1 MAWAGKG
8 VRIAGGSWLFIL
20 VLYVHGVL
28 AIMSV
33 AMLAPLARQLA
44 SSFPLA
50 PAALVGMAM
59 SAPFVAGALLAAV
72 GAGWVGRWGAHVGLR
87 LGTMAI
93 LGADAACLV
102 PLPLGMLLVA
112 RLAQGIGVM
121 LVLNAVP
128 VWIIAGTRPER
139 RAQAL
144 AVWSTFTSA
153 AWILGPL
160 LAIPYLGDASGGAW
174 RGVFAAHGVI
184 AIAALLAGLWL
195 PGAQSPAMQAD
206 SVADRPSGSVERV
219 ALAPRLVL
227 ALAMGGMVLSG
238 VGVNIILP
246 FLAQARL
253 GWTASQ
259 AAGLVSLLTVLCLL
273 AGIAMGRM
281 LAISANP
288 RRWLGPLA
296 AGGVTALG
304 VSFLLKPAAPL
315 LLAALAVW
323 SATQGAGLALVM
335 AQIPVIAR
343 DRADRSKLAGMI
355 NQAASLGGLVAP
367 PLFLM
372 VQAPGGLSVVGSL
385 AVACWLTAVIAVCR
399 GQSARMSPVRV
410 PNPT

>member
-1 MAWAGKG
+1 MGRKG
-8 VRIAGGSWLFIL
+8 ARLPGGSWPFIL
-20 VLYVHGVL
+20 VLYAHGVL

-33 AMLAPLARQLA
+33 AMLAPLAGKLA
-44 SSFPLA
+44 RTFPQA
-50 PAALVGMAM
+50 PAALLGMVM

-72 GAGWVGRWGAHVGLR
+72 GAGWVGRWGAHLGLR

-93 LGADAACLV
+93 LGADAACLA

-160 LAIPYLGDASGGAW
+160 LAIPYLGDAGGGAW
-174 RGVFAAHGVI
+174 RGVFAAHGLI

-195 PGAQSPAMQAD
+195 PVAQSPAMQTDA
-206 SVADRPSGSVERV
+206 VADRPSGAIETVT
-219 ALAPRLVL
+219 LAPRLAL

-238 VGVNIILP
+238 VGVNIMLP
-246 FLAQARL
+246 FLAGTRM
-253 GWTASQ
+253 GWTATQ

-281 LAISANP
+281 LAITASP
-288 RRWLGPLA
+288 RRWLGPLVA
-296 AGGVTALG
+296 VGVAALG
-304 VSFLLKPAAPL
+304 ASFLLKPAAPL
-315 LLAALAVW
+315 LLAALAAW
-323 SATQGAGLALVM
+323 SAVQGAGLALVM

-372 VQAPGGLSVVGSL
+372 VQAPGGLTAVGSL
-385 AVACWLTAVIAVCR
+385 AVACWLIAVIAVCR
-399 GQSARMSPVRV
+399 GQGAGISPVQA
-410 PNPT
+410 PTPT